1 MMEKKLTGQEKRVVE
16 ILSKQERVKLAYLF
30 GSVARGKEGKL
41 SDLDLAVFL
50 DESLSK
56 KERFNLQI
64 ALISEI
70 SSILKTDNVDLV
82 VMNDASLSLN
92 YEIIKSNHPL
102 FVRDKIQKIDLEHKI
117 LSRYLDRRYYEK
129 RSADIFLRKVAKGGL

>member
-1 MMEKKLTGQEKRVVE
+1 MEKKLTGQEKRVVE